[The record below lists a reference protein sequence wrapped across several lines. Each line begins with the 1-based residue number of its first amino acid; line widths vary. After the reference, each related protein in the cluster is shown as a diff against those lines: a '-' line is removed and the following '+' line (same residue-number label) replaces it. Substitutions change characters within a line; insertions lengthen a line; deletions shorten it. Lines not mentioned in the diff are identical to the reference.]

1 MAIIIHD
8 IKIKSLL
15 RKYKS
20 DTYSSEPIY
29 NEILKMVSDFIYNFP
44 RIKYHKDKDTCSEF
58 YIYAVDQL
66 PKVLPKFDFN
76 GKASFQTWFSVVLV
90 NLWRNFRKKS
100 SVVKVQEANSKTQS
114 LEDIFMATERY
125 LAIRD
130 VIIEESKEDEEGALY
145 LENQKIVSLRECFS
159 SMPSRVRV
167 VVKAHYFE
175 LFSPDDIE
183 EAVSAFQLDFM
194 VTLRKYERLVAK
206 TRNQY
211 KEISD
216 NIDNLNNLVYKINNL
231 KEQYSKKS
239 PENDR
244 YSENDYN
251 NKLRK
256 LQKKKDKK
264 TQELKSMYIKL
275 TPREIADFFNT
286 GANSVSNLLH
296 RGRNYIKDYFKTK
309 SDDSD

>member
-1 MAIIIHD
+1 MSIIIHD

-20 DTYSSEPIY
+20 DTHPSETIY
-29 NEILKMVSDFIYNFP
+29 NEILNMVSDFIYNFP

-100 SVVKVQEANSKTQS
+100 SVLHKKEHDEKTQS
-114 LEDIFMATERY
+114 IEDIFMATERF

-130 VIIEESKEDEEGALY
+130 AIIEDSKENGEGALY
-145 LENQKIVSLRECFS
+145 LENQKIVSLRKCFNM
-159 SMPSRVRV
+159 MPSRVRV

-175 LFSPDDIE
+175 LFTPDDIE
-183 EAVSAFQLDFM
+183 EAVDAFQLDFM
-194 VTLRKYERLVAK
+194 ATLRKYERLVTK

-216 NIDNLNNLVYKINNL
+216 KIDELNSLVYKLNKL
-231 KEQYSKKS
+231 KEELAKKI
-239 PENDR
+239 
-244 YSENDYN
+244 
-251 NKLRK
+251 RK
-256 LQKKKDKK
+256 MID
-264 TQELKSMYIKL
+264 I
-275 TPREIADFFNT
+275 R
-286 GANSVSNLLH
+286 
-296 RGRNYIKDYFKTK
+296 
-309 SDDSD
+309 